1 VEFVE
6 HQQTWARLRKH
17 GVVASDG
24 ADKELHLDLD
34 DSTPVEVLDVAA
46 HDHPRVAELPPSIRR
61 VPRAEMGPIVEG
73 IVHKLRLPE
82 VVVIPVGRW
91 RHVFEAVAKPMSAH
105 EHWREIDAAAT
116 VELNTRDPLS
126 FEPAHHHLLR
136 DLVSAVVS
144 SGGGA
149 TQGISVVAVGMR
161 IVLEVLPDGQMIVFV
176 GDAAM
181 LPGVAAVIDHH
192 SGPR

>member
-1 VEFVE
+1 
-6 HQQTWARLRKH
+6 
-17 GVVASDG
+17 
-24 ADKELHLDLD
+24 
-34 DSTPVEVLDVAA
+34 
-46 HDHPRVAELPPSIRR
+46 
-61 VPRAEMGPIVEG
+61 
-73 IVHKLRLPE
+73 

-149 TQGISVVAVGMR
+149 TQGVSVVAVGMR

>member
-1 VEFVE
+1 MEFAD
-6 HQQTWARLRKH
+6 HTPTWTRLRAQ
-17 GVVASDG
+17 GVLSAEDPAG
-24 ADKELHLDLD
+24 ELRIDLD
-34 DSTPVEVLDVAA
+34 ESTPVVTFDVAA
-46 HDHPRVAELPPSIRR
+46 HDHPEARTLPAGIVRVA
-61 VPRAEMGPIVEG
+61 RAEIGPIVEG
-73 IVHKLRLPE
+73 IVHKLKLPE
-82 VVVIPVGRW
+82 TAVIPVGTW
-91 RHVFEAVAKPMSAH
+91 RRVFETVAKPMSVH
-105 EHWREIDAAAT
+105 GQWRAIDAAAT

-136 DLVSAVVS
+136 DLVAAVVS

-149 TQGISVVAVGMR
+149 VQGISVVAVGMR

>member
-1 VEFVE
+1 
-6 HQQTWARLRKH
+6 
-17 GVVASDG
+17 
-24 ADKELHLDLD
+24 
-34 DSTPVEVLDVAA
+34 
-46 HDHPRVAELPPSIRR
+46 
-61 VPRAEMGPIVEG
+61 
-73 IVHKLRLPE
+73 
-82 VVVIPVGRW
+82 
-91 RHVFEAVAKPMSAH
+91 VFEAVAKPMSAH

-136 DLVSAVVS
+136 DLVAAVVS

-149 TQGISVVAVGMR
+149 LQGISVVAVGMR
-161 IVLEVLPDGQMIVFV
+161 VVLEVLPDGQMIVFV